1 MLRACARVFF
11 KSPEEGCQTVVFCA
25 VADKLRDHSG
35 KVIENCTSCKI
46 KSSARDKELGQK
58 LWNVS
63 LQLCG
68 LAEPTP
74 ETEEN
79 NDVDVGENARKKPGV
94 EQIGPISDEPKKEK

>member
-1 MLRACARVFF
+1 M
-11 KSPEEGCQTVVFCA
+11 VFCA

-79 NDVDVGENARKKPGV
+79 NDVDVGRNARKKPGV